1 MKRGAKT
8 RNQETEAG
16 NRYPSILRTSST
28 EKTVKLKCFLYFPPS
43 MREMFLV
50 FSNPRNTS
58 PDQTDPDLKE
68 ADPEPPEQLL
78 LSEQHYGLW
87 GLSTVACSCSFVT
100 EI

>member
-1 MKRGAKT
+1 
-8 RNQETEAG
+8 
-16 NRYPSILRTSST
+16 
-28 EKTVKLKCFLYFPPS
+28 

-58 PDQTDPDLKE
+58 PDQADPDLKE